1 MRPIILATTGMLI
14 FLLWESKLPM
24 TVKKEDPDCVAGEER
39 DHASHRVKQIQF
51 EKAEEI
57 YLHNRRRCE
66 QLRSVHH
73 HNHKD
78 LMESELKLKLSWL
91 DLELARINMNS
102 E

>member
-1 MRPIILATTGMLI
+1 MLI
-14 FLLWESKLPM
+14 FLIWESKLPM
-24 TVKKEDPDCVAGEER
+24 TVKKEEPDRVVKEEQ
-39 DHASHRVKQIQF
+39 DHASRRIKQIQF

-57 YLHNRRRCE
+57 YLYHRRRCE